1 MRIQADLFSSSPQA
15 AWNVRFSAVRDCLV
29 RNSPED
35 WRDGHSVAPRS
46 EADSAAGGFLAG
58 FVEVDFAA
66 GSAAGGF
73 VAGFVEA
80 GFVEADFAAA
90 GFAAAGFAAA
100 GSGSRSVAV

>member
-1 MRIQADLFSSSPQA
+1 MHIQADLFSSSPQA

-46 EADSAAGGFLAG
+46 EADSAAGGF
-58 FVEVDFAA
+58 
-66 GSAAGGF
+66 

-90 GFAAAGFAAA
+90 GFAAAG
-100 GSGSRSVAV
+100 SGSRSVAV